1 MLAGRQPARFRTGG
15 RTRDLSLVRFL
26 LAALLLCAASSAA
39 NAETYY
45 RGGQY
50 MDVKP
55 NEYKLKN
62 GKVDSDPVTARGL
75 SLSTNKSKMQ
85 RFGGA
90 YRVVWYPPTLQILQ
104 RGRDPEH
111 YEIVPKQPM
120 TVEEYQAALNQVKLE
135 REDW

>member
-1 MLAGRQPARFRTGG
+1 MR
-15 RTRDLSLVRFL
+15 SSIVVRL
-26 LAALLLCAASSAA
+26 LLTALLVCTTSSAA
-39 NAETYY
+39 IAETYY
-45 RGGQY
+45 RGGRY
-50 MDVKP
+50 MDVMP

-90 YRVVWYPPTLQILQ
+90 YRVVSYPSTLQILQ

-111 YEIVPKQPM
+111 FEIVPKQPM
-120 TVEEYQAALNQVKLE
+120 NLEEYQAALNQVKLE